1 MERWQAEPFLRSAW
15 TEVLRVE
22 PRGARW
28 VAWTEPT
35 ILYPEG
41 GGQPADHGTIAGV
54 PVVDVQHGADGVEHT
69 LLGPV
74 ACGSAEVVVDWDRRF
89 DHMQQHT
96 GQHLLTATL
105 LARFGV
111 GTTSFHLGA
120 EHTAI
125 ELDVPDVAPEV
136 LAEAERLVN
145 AAIRDGRAV
154 RSDEVEPDALLAR
167 GVRSR
172 GLPEGFDGA
181 VRLIEIE
188 GIDLNTCGGT
198 HVTNLAQLQMM
209 SLLRV
214 ESVGA
219 RGCRLYFLTGDRV
232 RRALAASTEREAKL
246 TRLLSAG
253 PDDHAGLV
261 ERALADR
268 RRLQAQ
274 VDALEEARGDAV
286 VERLRAAPGPVLDA
300 VLVDAPAKVLQVTAA
315 RLAAARPEAT
325 VLLCAPE
332 AGGREGAVVVA
343 APEAALAAWVP
354 WLTAELGARGG
365 GRGRWQGRATRLDRW
380 SAVVDAVTCGR
391 VGDA

>member
-1 MERWQAEPFLRSAW
+1 MQAWQIDPWKWSDEAAVLRCEPAGERWRVVTTP
-15 TEVLRVE
+15 TVLF
-22 PRGARW
+22 
-28 VAWTEPT
+28 
-35 ILYPEG
+35 PEG
-41 GGQPADHGTIAGV
+41 GGQPADHGSLGAAR
-54 PVVDVQHGADGVEHT
+54 VVDVRKVGD
-69 LLGPV
+69 
-74 ACGSAEVVVDWDRRF
+74 EVVHFTDRPVEPGIVRVEVDGARRF

-154 RSDEVEPDALLAR
+154 RSDEVEPDALMAR

-198 HVTNLAQLQMM
+198 HVTNLAQLQVM

>member
-1 MERWQAEPFLRSAW
+1 MQPWQLDPWRWADEA
-15 TEVLRVE
+15 EVLRCE
-22 PRGARW
+22 ADGARW
-28 VAWTEPT
+28 RVWTTPT
-35 ILYPEG
+35 VLFPEG
-41 GGQPADHGTIAGV
+41 GGQPADHGAIGEAR
-54 PVVDVQHGADGVEHT
+54 VVDVRKVDGAVVHFTDR
-69 LLGPV
+69 PV
-74 ACGSAEVVVDWDRRF
+74 ARGVARVVVDAARRF

-105 LARFGV
+105 LAGFGV

-125 ELDVPDVAPEV
+125 ELDVPELAPEV

-145 AAIRDGRAV
+145 VAIREARPV
-154 RSDEVEPDALLAR
+154 RSDEVEPDELAAR

-188 GIDLNTCGGT
+188 GIDCNTCGGT
-198 HVTNLAQLQMM
+198 HVTNLAQLQAIR
-209 SLLRV
+209 LTRV
-214 ESVGA
+214 EGVGA
-219 RGCRLYFLTGDRV
+219 RGCRLYFLCGDRV
-232 RRALAASTEREAKL
+232 LRALASAGEREVRL

-253 PDDHAGLV
+253 PDDHAALV

-286 VERLRAAPGPVLDA
+286 VARFSASPDRVVEASLAG
-300 VLVDAPAKVLQVTAA
+300 APAKVLQVTAA
-315 RLAAARPEAT
+315 RLAAARPEAII
-325 VLLCAPE
+325 LLCAPE
-332 AGGREGAVVVA
+332 ASGREGPVVIAGPEPAVA
-343 APEAALAAWVP
+343 AWLPWVIG
-354 WLTAELGARGG
+354 ELEARGG
-365 GRGRWQGRATRLDRW
+365 GRGRWQGRALRLDRW
-380 SAVVDAVTCGR
+380 THVVDAVARGR